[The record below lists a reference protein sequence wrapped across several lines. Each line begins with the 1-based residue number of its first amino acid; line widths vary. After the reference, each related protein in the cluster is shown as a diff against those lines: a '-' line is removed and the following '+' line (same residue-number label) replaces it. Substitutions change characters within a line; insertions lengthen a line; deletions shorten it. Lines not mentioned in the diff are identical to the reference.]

1 MSDLI
6 IIDDFLDAS
15 LLNSALEQLEQQG
28 LAQFQN
34 FQLPGLVNNGT
45 GRRAKVQVP
54 GHLVQKLHNALGME
68 EIGEIGPMAILP
80 AMMSRG
86 DVRSHRDVWN
96 GRIVSS
102 HTVIIWLSGTGSL
115 ILTEE
120 SALNQHVVDVKP
132 GRLVAFNNSCFHH
145 AVHGDLRAMLGPMAF
160 DGREFRAVMDVNF
173 QGPRTCWEK
182 FCCCCCL
189 VCCCVPCLLML
200 EGAGS
205 LFFAFLLVLRVILG
219 AFRGAVLAVL
229 LAPALVLCYA
239 GTALCW
245 SPMIFYRACTGLLGD
260 RRCTCILTLLLL
272 PLRVPLV
279 LVMSLACLLPAI
291 FLWIVFATLV
301 YEEDEECKNL
311 LCGGVITVE
320 PFSGVADV
328 LPKMTL
334 DWWRYHATWRPDQ
347 ELFSR
352 STRSNQAM
360 TVEPHILG
368 ADAEEGRPQNPTAQP
383 SFLDHSET
391 WQYVA
396 GSISTQDVWQISLR
410 RTTALGAELH
420 SKGYITEED
429 VLALEPYLFVGLPAA
444 AVVRLVLRSMDSEGL
459 DFEEMKM
466 TRANR
471 PHNAFA
477 DTIWSLAMKAKR
489 AAKSSKP
496 IGDLETDYLIV
507 MALQRPG
514 ETLTSWN
521 IEETRQAELNKIVA
535 AAVELSITA
544 SRSRDFKN
552 SIGLVIQGILEPLK
566 ASEGGWTEE

>member
-1 MSDLI
+1 ML
-6 IIDDFLDAS
+6 
-15 LLNSALEQLEQQG
+15 QG
-28 LAQFQN
+28 A
-34 FQLPGLVNNGT
+34 
-45 GRRAKVQVP
+45 GR
-54 GHLVQKLHNALGME
+54 L
-68 EIGEIGPMAILP
+68 
-80 AMMSRG
+80 
-86 DVRSHRDVWN
+86 
-96 GRIVSS
+96 
-102 HTVIIWLSGTGSL
+102 
-115 ILTEE
+115 
-120 SALNQHVVDVKP
+120 P
-132 GRLVAFNNSCFHH
+132 GRL
-145 AVHGDLRAMLGPMAF
+145 R
-160 DGREFRAVMDVNF
+160 
-173 QGPRTCWEK
+173 
-182 FCCCCCL
+182 
-189 VCCCVPCLLML
+189 
-200 EGAGS
+200 
-205 LFFAFLLVLRVILG
+205 FAFLLVLRVILG

-229 LAPALVLCYA
+229 LAPALALCYA

-245 SPMIFYRACTGLLGD
+245 SPMIFCRACTGLLGD

-272 PLRVPLV
+272 PLRAPLV

-301 YEEDEECKNL
+301 YKEEEECKNL
-311 LCGGVITVE
+311 VCGGVITVE

-360 TVEPHILG
+360 TVEPRILG
-368 ADAEEGRPQNPTAQP
+368 ADAEEGRRQNPTAEP

-396 GSISTQDVWQISLR
+396 GSISAQDVWQISLR
-410 RTTALGAELH
+410 RTTALGVELH

-477 DTIWSLAMKAKR
+477 DTIWSLAMKAKQ

-496 IGDLETDYLIV
+496 IAALETDYLIV

-544 SRSRDFKN
+544 SRSSHFKN

-566 ASEGGWTEE
+566 PSEGGWTEE